1 MKYFKENGTFTGELL
16 GGCVDVFPMM
26 VGTKIWPKKEEWKNK
41 ILFLETSEDEIKPL
55 YLQYILR
62 NLVAQGIFEE
72 ISRNNSTQN
81 LKMRHIMKSINFGHT
96 SPMAILPLGLKV
108 EVDLDKKEIR
118 FLEKP
123 MED

>member
-1 MKYFKENGTFTGELL
+1 MRYFKENGIFTGELL

-26 VGTKIWPKKEEWKNK
+26 AGTNIWPKKEEWKNK

-72 ISRNNSTQN
+72 ISRNNSTEN
-81 LKMRHIMKSINFGHT
+81 LKIRHIMKSISRCIGR
-96 SPMAILPLGLKV
+96 LPLRQ
-108 EVDLDKKEIR
+108 EKKTYQYYI
-118 FLEKP
+118 
-123 MED
+123 M

>member
-1 MKYFKENGTFTGELL
+1 MKKYL
-16 GGCVDVFPMM
+16 GII
-26 VGTKIWPKKEEWKNK
+26 VGKPKNETYYEEYKQVYRKIAFEAGKEELP
-41 ILFLETSEDEIKPL
+41 IL
-55 YLQYILR
+55 Y
-62 NLVAQGIFEE
+62 NV
-72 ISRNNSTQN
+72 
-81 LKMRHIMKSINFGHT
+81 NFGHT

>member
-1 MKYFKENGTFTGELL
+1 MRYFKENGTFTGELL
-16 GGCVDVFPMM
+16 GGCVDVFLMM

-72 ISRNNSTQN
+72 ISRNNSTEN
-81 LKMRHIMKSINFGHT
+81 LKMRHMMKSISRCIGRLHMRQERKT
-96 SPMAILPLGLKV
+96 YQ
-108 EVDLDKKEIR
+108 
-118 FLEKP
+118 
-123 MED
+123 

>member
-1 MKYFKENGTFTGELL
+1 MKKYLGIIVGKPKNETYYEDYKEVYKKITFEAS
-16 GGCVDVFPMM
+16 
-26 VGTKIWPKKEEWKNK
+26 KKDLP
-41 ILFLETSEDEIKPL
+41 IL
-55 YLQYILR
+55 Y
-62 NLVAQGIFEE
+62 NV
-72 ISRNNSTQN
+72 
-81 LKMRHIMKSINFGHT
+81 NFGHT

>member
-1 MKYFKENGTFTGELL
+1 
-16 GGCVDVFPMM
+16 MM

-72 ISRNNSTQN
+72 ISRNNSTEN
-81 LKMRHIMKSINFGHT
+81 LKMRHIMKSIRRCIKRLHMRQGKKTYQYYNVNFGHT

-108 EVDLDKKEIR
+108 EVNLDKKEIR

>member
-1 MKYFKENGTFTGELL
+1 MAMRYFKENGTFTGELL
-16 GGCVDVFPMM
+16 GGCVDVFHMM

-72 ISRNNSTQN
+72 ISRNNSTEN
-81 LKMRHIMKSINFGHT
+81 LKMRHIMKSISRCIGR
-96 SPMAILPLGLKV
+96 LPLRLV
-108 EVDLDKKEIR
+108 KKTYQYYI
-118 FLEKP
+118 
-123 MED
+123 M

>member
-1 MKYFKENGTFTGELL
+1 MAMRYFKENGTFNGELL

-72 ISRNNSTQN
+72 ISRNNSTES
-81 LKMRHIMKSINFGHT
+81 LKMRHIMKSI
-96 SPMAILPLGLKV
+96 SRC
-108 EVDLDKKEIR
+108 IR
-118 FLEKP
+118 RLHLRQVRKTYQYYI
-123 MED
+123 M

>member
-1 MKYFKENGTFTGELL
+1 MKKYLGIIVGKPKNETYYEEYKE
-16 GGCVDVFPMM
+16 VYR
-26 VGTKIWPKKEEWKNK
+26 KIAFEAGKKDLP
-41 ILFLETSEDEIKPL
+41 IL
-55 YLQYILR
+55 Y
-62 NLVAQGIFEE
+62 NV
-72 ISRNNSTQN
+72 
-81 LKMRHIMKSINFGHT
+81 NFGHT